1 MYEVSDIGFKKL
13 HVRILSPTYFDLYE
27 KNTIILGKTLQ
38 FIGDQHRYIYAR
50 YIFVMEGF
58 MPK

>member
-50 YIFVMEGF
+50 
-58 MPK
+58 

>member
-13 HVRILSPTYFDLYE
+13 YVRILSPTYFDLYE

-38 FIGDQHRYIYAR
+38 FIGDQHRYI
-50 YIFVMEGF
+50 
-58 MPK
+58 